1 MSLWQIRTEDD
12 LRIVLKELKRIAFG
26 EFIDDLQLSSKIT
39 EAFGIQTVK
48 VDDVGD
54 KVGMERLG
62 KDDIWSNFGATL
74 IIACIVIFLFIA
86 LLFGAI
92 YVARRVKI
100 SDKNKKRLNDL
111 KQKIFYNAFI
121 RFFLLNALKFHMTAF
136 IIMK

>member
-74 IIACIVIFLFIA
+74 IIACIVIV
-86 LLFGAI
+86 LLRH
-92 YVARRVKI
+92 VAQTRVGLAENVG
-100 SDKNKKRLNDL
+100 SQLLREQAPL
-111 KQKIFYNAFI
+111 KGCEVCQI
-121 RFFLLNALKFHMTAF
+121 
-136 IIMK
+136 